1 MRLSSKKKVV
11 EGPTRTEAL
20 AGIPE
25 VSPAVTWEVLDN
37 GEILIEYPLQLKP
50 FFIQLASRLSKS
62 REQKLTKKLQLD
74 AVGSRVWQMF
84 DGQNDVKKII
94 RTVAKEKWLS
104 LQEAEISVTTFIR
117 DLGRRGLIHIRKAD
131 P

>member
-1 MRLSSKKKVV
+1 MRLSSKKKQS

-25 VSPAVTWEVLDN
+25 VSPAVTWELLDN

-50 FFIQLASRLSKS
+50 FFIQLVSRL
-62 REQKLTKKLQLD
+62 RQTHEQKLTKKLQLD
-74 AVGSRVWQMF
+74 AVGSRVWLMF

-94 RTVAKEKWLS
+94 MTLAREKKLS
-104 LQEAEISVTTFIR
+104 LQEAEVSVTTFIR
-117 DLGRRGLIHIRKAD
+117 DLGRRGLIRIR
-131 P
+131 